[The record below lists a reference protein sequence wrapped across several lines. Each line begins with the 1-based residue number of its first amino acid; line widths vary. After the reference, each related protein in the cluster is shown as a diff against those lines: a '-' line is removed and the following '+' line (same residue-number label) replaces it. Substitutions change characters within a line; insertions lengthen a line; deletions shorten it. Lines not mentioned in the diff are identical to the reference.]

1 MALDLQAPQSDW
13 WARGSGRERGGR
25 VSDLAK
31 PSLKLESRP
40 LLAHASAIHPCPPR
54 AARPRTIFFRDT
66 TASFIVSLYAA
77 ECINQRARASVAA
90 QAHRWTYLRESDA
103 RGEKIRGIGG
113 LAVIHGLNRRGGASR
128 FYGSQRVGL
137 FPGSAT
143 TLPILV
149 RSQLCCEVMT
159 NPVMRGTVAT
169 AGPPAALSGLASLVL
184 ATGHTTKRQ
193 REKTARNRHSRT
205 INPFR
210 RCNAVL

>member
-1 MALDLQAPQSDW
+1 M
-13 WARGSGRERGGR
+13 
-25 VSDLAK
+25 SDLAK

-66 TASFIVSLYAA
+66 TAGFIVSLYAA

-103 RGEKIRGIGG
+103 RGEKIRGDWRPRCD
-113 LAVIHGLNRRGGASR
+113 HGLNRRGGAST

-149 RSQLCCEVMT
+149 RSQLCCEVVT